1 MIKCLLVDDEPLAL
15 SLMEDSLRHIQE
27 IAVTGCC
34 RTAAEVLQIM
44 STTQI
49 DLLFCDIHM
58 PGLTG
63 LQLVKSLVHKP
74 MVIFVTAYEK
84 FAIESFE
91 LDVVDYL
98 VKPVPLERFLKAC
111 HKAIQLHSLRKMA
124 EAQQTQQTQ
133 QKKHLFLYADY
144 TLVKINLDEIEYIE
158 GLKDYVKVHIAG
170 REKAILSRSSIK
182 GVEQQLPSDQFY
194 RVHRS
199 YIVNVNFVTYIRR
212 GKLKTAG
219 VELPLSDTYREIIGQ
234 MTGRVLADSAQS
246 VLPSA
251 L

>member
-15 SLMEDSLRHIQE
+15 SLLQDNLRHVQD
-27 IAVTGCC
+27 IAIAGCC
-34 RTAAEVLQIM
+34 RTATEALHIM
-44 STTQI
+44 STAQI

-111 HKAIQLHSLRKMA
+111 HKAIQLHALKKMA
-124 EAQQTQQTQ
+124 EAQQIQ

-144 TLVKINLDEIEYIE
+144 TLVKVNLDEIEYVE
-158 GLKDYVKVHIAG
+158 GLKDYVKVHVAG

-182 GVEQQLPSDQFY
+182 ALELQLPSDQFY

-199 YIVNVNFVTYIRR
+199 YIVNVDFVTHIRR
-212 GKLKTAG
+212 GRLKTAG
-219 VELPLSDTYREIIGQ
+219 IELPLSDTYRDIISQ

-246 VLPSA
+246 ALPST

>member
-1 MIKCLLVDDEPLAL
+1 MIKCLLIDDEHLAL
-15 SLMEDSLRHIQE
+15 GLMEDNLRHVPDITV
-27 IAVTGCC
+27 AGCC
-34 RTAAEVLQIM
+34 RTAAEALNIM

-58 PGLTG
+58 PGLNG

-111 HKAIQLHSLRKMA
+111 HKAIRLYNLKRMA
-124 EAQQTQQTQ
+124 EMQQMP
-133 QKKHLFLYADY
+133 QKRHLFLYADY
-144 TLVKINLDEIEYIE
+144 TLVKVNFDEIEYIE

-182 GVEQQLPSDQFY
+182 ALEQQLPSGQFY

-199 YIVNVNFVTYIRR
+199 YIVNVDFVTHIRR
-212 GKLKTAG
+212 GRLKTAG
-219 VELPLSDTYREIIGQ
+219 ADLPLSDTYRETIGL
-234 MTGRVLADSAQS
+234 MTGRALADGAQS
-246 VLPSA
+246 VL
-251 L
+251 

>member
-1 MIKCLLVDDEPLAL
+1 MIKCLLIDDEHLAL
-15 SLMEDSLRHIQE
+15 GLMEDNLRHVPDI
-27 IAVTGCC
+27 IVVGRC
-34 RTAAEVLQIM
+34 RTASEALTILR
-44 STTQI
+44 TTQV

-58 PGLTG
+58 PGING
-63 LQLVKSLVHKP
+63 IQLVKSLASRP

-111 HKAIQLHSLRKMA
+111 HKTIQLFTLRKLA
-124 EAQQTQQTQ
+124 EAQQMP
-133 QKKHLFLYADY
+133 QKKHLFLYTDY

-158 GLKDYVKVHIAG
+158 GLKDYVKVHVAG
-170 REKAILSRSSIK
+170 REKAILSRISIK
-182 GVEQQLPSDQFY
+182 ALEQQLPSGQFY
-194 RVHRS
+194 RVHKS
-199 YIVNVNFVTYIRR
+199 YIVNVDFVTHIRR

-219 VELPLSDTYREIIGQ
+219 AELPLSDTYRETISL
-234 MTGRVLADSAQS
+234 MTGRVLTDGAQS
-246 VLPSA
+246 ALSSA